1 MAKIQ
6 KNAAIQARR
15 VMAMDRNGERR
26 RTDPSGSYIGWVD
39 EDLEEDC
46 RKQTSR
52 SWICNWGISRPHSC
66 ARKDVARKYGM
77 QEQMRSGETSR
88 TKSTPKMVYNDAQ
101 KENTGTG
108 RETHPA
114 LPPALCRRH
123 ESLVYVREMRH
134 WGDYRPT
141 YMTNDRSNSH
151 ERALLYAR
159 LRLHLK
165 PSIIRSRSRDKARQ
179 PTPLEAP
186 KPAPIPDIDVPQSAG
201 FDVIGY
207 AVVENAAEAADIQ
220 DVRCAGS
227 RRDSE
232 VPMERSQSPNE
243 SGEVMATRRTPA
255 ESVGEDVRQ
264 QQAQWVLGSENKL
277 SRGDYHLDGG

>member
-1 MAKIQ
+1 M
-6 KNAAIQARR
+6 
-15 VMAMDRNGERR
+15 V
-26 RTDPSGSYIGWVD
+26 
-39 EDLEEDC
+39 
-46 RKQTSR
+46 R
-52 SWICNWGISRPHSC
+52 SSP
-66 ARKDVARKYGM
+66 A
-77 QEQMRSGETSR
+77 
-88 TKSTPKMVYNDAQ
+88 STA
-101 KENTGTG
+101 
-108 RETHPA
+108 HPA

-151 ERALLYAR
+151 ERALLCAR

-207 AVVENAAEAADIQ
+207 AVVENAAEAAGIQ

-232 VPMERSQSPNE
+232 VPMERSQPPNE